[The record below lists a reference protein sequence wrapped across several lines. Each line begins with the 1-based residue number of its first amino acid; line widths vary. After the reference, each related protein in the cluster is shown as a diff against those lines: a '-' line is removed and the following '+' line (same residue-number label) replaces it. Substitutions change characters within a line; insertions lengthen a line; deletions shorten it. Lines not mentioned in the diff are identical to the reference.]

1 MGADSNLP
9 NQFKPQNWWT
19 TVPGLLTGLA
29 GIVTAVTG
37 LILALHQAG
46 VMGPGKQ
53 TSERPLAVQGEA
65 GASSEPKRGG
75 ERSGGTTA
83 ADGISF
89 PSGDAIQVG
98 EGKERV
104 VYKVLSG
111 RLEERSND
119 SLVLL
124 LRIRVT
130 NFTPYPVFCGN
141 SIRLLV
147 DEAPRSPADTTHL
160 DTPIDTKSAR
170 DADTVFDGLPRG
182 SHRVTVMVVDPR
194 NSSGDTFKLPLDLAP
209 PKP

>member
-1 MGADSNLP
+1 MP
-9 NQFKPQNWWT
+9 NQSKSPNWWT
-19 TVPGLLTGLA
+19 TVPGLLTALA
-29 GIVTAVTG
+29 GIITAVTG

-46 VMGPGKQ
+46 VTGPVKQ
-53 TSERPLAVQGEA
+53 HSERQPAAQGAPAVS
-65 GASSEPKRGG
+65 SSEPKRGG
-75 ERSGGTTA
+75 ERSGEVTA
-83 ADGISF
+83 PDGISF

-111 RLEERSND
+111 RLEQRNND
-119 SLVLL
+119 SLALL
-124 LRIRVT
+124 LKIRVT
-130 NFTPYPVFCGN
+130 NFTSYPVYCGN

-147 DEAPRSPADTTHL
+147 DEVPRSPADTTRL

-170 DADTVFDGLPRG
+170 DADTIFDGLPRG

>member
-1 MGADSNLP
+1 MP
-9 NQFKPQNWWT
+9 NQSESQNWWT
-19 TVPGLLTGLA
+19 TVPGLLTALA
-29 GIVTAVTG
+29 GIITAATG
-37 LILALHQAG
+37 LILALHQTG
-46 VMGPGKQ
+46 VIGPGKQ
-53 TSERPLAVQGEA
+53 HSERLPAAQGEA
-65 GASSEPKRGG
+65 VSSSDPKRSG
-75 ERSGGTTA
+75 ERPGEITA
-83 ADGISF
+83 ADGVSF
-89 PSGDAIQVG
+89 PSGGDVIQVG

-111 RLEERSND
+111 RLEQRSND
-119 SLVLL
+119 SLALL
-124 LRIRVT
+124 LKIRVT

-147 DEAPRSPADTTHL
+147 DKAPRPPADSTHL

-170 DADTVFDGLPRG
+170 DADMVFDGLPRG